1 MTAER
6 DLVRKGQEETDVT
19 RCSSADLL
27 SHELSLSEDR
37 SEVNTDGLTVVILPP
52 CTAHHR
58 AKSSSSS
65 TCEPREAREVA

>member
-37 SEVNTDGLTVVILPP
+37 SEVNTDGLTVVDPP
-52 CTAHHR
+52 SLHC
-58 AKSSSSS
+58 SSSS
-65 TCEPREAREVA
+65 EVFFFFNL